1 MAKNSKFEK
10 KEIPWMYSRIGSMV
24 AIALMKLHP
33 IHRCLSQMEIRNIR
47 DYFNSD
53 FVTPA
58 RRHKIGWLGAFFMTY
73 FSAIFR
79 MAQVSKRARQDYYA
93 LNRRGKFAAD
103 YIPHLEQSPYVESQ
117 HLPVLIVPGLNT
129 PPVFFREMHSYFQD
143 QGYNVSVVS
152 LPENGFADVDSA
164 ANALKEE
171 IERVKLYCNV
181 TQVNLVGHC
190 LGGIVA
196 KYFLENQNLT
206 DPNDE
211 KAPVKHL
218 ISLGSGFLGA
228 EGVLHLKNMWIPRN
242 PGKPIPQVFDQLI
255 QWNLNVAQKSK
266 DVAYHSFLTIWD
278 MMVHFRKGMLENTDN
293 GKVYN
298 LIFEDP
304 AIDHLTLALN
314 PKIFGH
320 INDILSG
327 RQLVSQPTVQVL

>member
-1 MAKNSKFEK
+1 MAKSSQFEK

-33 IHRCLSQMEIRNIR
+33 IHRCLCEMEIRNIQ

-58 RRHKIGWLGAFFMTY
+58 RRQKIGRLNAFLMTY

-79 MAQVSKRARQDYYA
+79 IAQVSKRARQDYYA

-103 YIPHLEQSPYVESQ
+103 YIPELESAPYVKSP

-129 PPVFFREMHSYFQD
+129 PPVFFREMHSYFQG

-152 LPENGFADVDSA
+152 LPDEGFADVDSA
-164 ANALKEE
+164 AGALKKE
-171 IERVKLYCNV
+171 IERVQQYCNV
-181 TQVNLVGHC
+181 NQVNLVGHC

-196 KYFLENQNLT
+196 KYFLENHHT
-206 DPNDE
+206 GDDTT
-211 KAPVKHL
+211 PVKHL
-218 ISLGSGFLGA
+218 ISLGSGFMGA
-228 EGVLHLKNMWIPRN
+228 EGVKHLKNMWIPRN

-278 MMVHFRKGMLENTDN
+278 MMVHFRKGLLEKSEHGNEN
-293 GKVYN
+293 GEVNN
-298 LIFEDP
+298 LIIEDP

-314 PKIFGH
+314 PKIFDQ
-320 INDILSG
+320 IDQILSG
-327 RQLVSQPTVQVL
+327 RQLVPQPTL

>member
-1 MAKNSKFEK
+1 MAKSSQFEK

-33 IHRCLSQMEIRNIR
+33 IHRCLCEMEMKNIQ

-58 RRHKIGWLGAFFMTY
+58 RRQKIGKINAFFMTY

-79 MAQVSKRARQDYYA
+79 IGQVSKQARQDYYA

-103 YIPHLEQSPYVESQ
+103 YIPELEPSSYVPSK
-117 HLPVLIVPGLNT
+117 HLPLLIVPGLNT
-129 PPVFFREMHSYFQD
+129 PPVFFREMRNYFTE
-143 QGYNVSVVS
+143 QGYNVAVVS
-152 LPENGFADVDSA
+152 LPDEGFADVDSA
-164 ANALKEE
+164 AIALDHE
-171 IERVKLYCNV
+171 IERVKQHCNV
-181 TQVNLVGHC
+181 SQVNLVGHC

-196 KYFLENQNLT
+196 KYFLETRGQT
-206 DPNDE
+206 ED
-211 KAPVKHL
+211 KTSVKNL

-228 EGVLHLKNMWIPRN
+228 EGVQHLKNMWIPRN

-266 DVAYHSFLTIWD
+266 DVAYHSVLTIWD
-278 MMVHFRKGMLENTDN
+278 MMVHFRKGMLENTQN
-293 GKVYN
+293 GNVSH

-314 PKIFGH
+314 TKVFDQ
-320 INDILSG
+320 INNILSG
-327 RQLVSQPTVQVL
+327 RPVSTQPAMQVV